1 MKNKEAEATSR
12 ALFTIGQV
20 GYRLSIEMEIR
31 RGGLEALGGKFAH
44 YFLKMYMMLY
54 QPHVLGGD
62 VFSKIRT
69 GSIKLN

>member
-1 MKNKEAEATSR
+1 
-12 ALFTIGQV
+12 
-20 GYRLSIEMEIR
+20 MEIR